1 MTGFAATHRR
11 RRGGHHLR
19 PWMVQAALALAL
31 AALVSLVATRGVVA
45 AEVAVAAG
53 TALLM
58 ASGVALVLVEKH
70 DDNQV

>member
-1 MTGFAATHRR
+1 MTGFAATRG

-19 PWMVQAALALAL
+19 SWMVQAALALAL